1 MPRCAAPCSGEGA
14 REAARRFYVR
24 LVRRHGV
31 QPGAVQPDRGRPGSL
46 RGRARRCQKLAPLDA
61 GRGLRRPSVGRA
73 ALSGFRRVG
82 RGIVVGRR
90 LPARLGGPGRDRP
103 VRLQADAR
111 PADGTAI
118 SLALQAQGVAGLGGA
133 ALSSMPNSTVVEGV
147 KRGGTHMRKIY
158 GTLAVAAVALMA
170 TRSFAQI
177 KIGVAGPMTGQNAT
191 FGEQMNRGATMA
203 VGDINAA
210 GGVNGKKLELVVGDD
225 ACDPKQATAVANKM
239 VSDKVV
245 FLAGH
250 YFSGSS

>member
-1 MPRCAAPCSGEGA
+1 MPRCAPPTS
-14 REAARRFYVR
+14 REAPREPARHFYVR

-73 ALSGFRRVG
+73 ALSRLRPVG

-147 KRGGTHMRKIY
+147 KRGGTRMRKIY

-170 TRSFAQI
+170 TPSFAQI
-177 KIGVAGPMTGQNAT
+177 KIGVAGPTTGQNAT
-191 FGEQMNRGATMA
+191 VADPMNPVPTMP
-203 VGDINAA
+203 I
-210 GGVNGKKLELVVGDD
+210 
-225 ACDPKQATAVANKM
+225 
-239 VSDKVV
+239 
-245 FLAGH
+245 
-250 YFSGSS
+250 